1 MLWQLQASQA
11 GRAGVTSAS
20 KGLSGLVI
28 TETAHES
35 PLLAR
40 VSRVQRVAM
49 ISVHT
54 SPLAILGGRDAG
66 GLNVYVRELA
76 RQLDASRV
84 MVDIFTRRYD
94 EATPEIVELSDRV
107 RVITIE
113 AGPPED
119 VSKDDLFCLL
129 PEFASE
135 VALFSLRE
143 GLRYDVVHSHYW
155 LSGWVSNLLKRYW
168 NAPTVHI
175 FHTLAHLK
183 NRVSDD
189 QHHESTLRVQ
199 IERRLLD
206 TLDNIVAPNPD
217 ERAELIWTLG
227 ADNSRICTI
236 PPGIDLSRFHPRDV
250 RAARRELDLPD
261 NPVVLFIGRID
272 PIKGIDTLL
281 ESFAELRHRDWSS
294 EKSPK
299 LVFIGGTMTPASDG
313 SLVPGAD
320 LVPLFER
327 ARGLDIE
334 NDVIFRGAQPQD
346 LLPMYYSAAS
356 VCAVTSRY
364 ESFGLVAVEAMACG
378 IPVVASRV
386 GGMKFT
392 VEEGVSGLLVPSGDS
407 SAMADALDRVIRDR
421 PFRATLQVGAR
432 QAAIRF
438 SWHTIGAAVLN
449 LYERLVDGER
459 ENLCCYGEI
468 YAS

>member
-1 MLWQLQASQA
+1 
-11 GRAGVTSAS
+11 
-20 KGLSGLVI
+20 
-28 TETAHES
+28 
-35 PLLAR
+35 
-40 VSRVQRVAM
+40 M

-54 SPLAILGGRDAG
+54 SPLAILGGKDAG

-76 RQLDASRV
+76 RQLDTSRV
-84 MVDIFTRRYD
+84 SVDIFTRRFD
-94 EATPEIVELSDRV
+94 EDTPEIVALTDRV
-107 RVITIE
+107 RVISIE

-143 GLRYDVVHSHYW
+143 GVRYDVVHSHYW
-155 LSGWVSNLLKRYW
+155 LSGWVAHLLKRYW

-175 FHTLAHLK
+175 YHTLAHLK

-227 ADNSRICTI
+227 ADNARICTI

-250 RAARRELDLPD
+250 EDARRALDLPD
-261 NPVVLFIGRID
+261 NPLVLFIGRID

-281 ESFAELRHRDWSS
+281 DSFAELMRRDWSGRL
-294 EKSPK
+294 PPR
-299 LVFIGGTMTPASDG
+299 LVFIGGTTRSDEHG
-313 SLVPGAD
+313 DLVPGPD
-320 LVPLFER
+320 LAPVVAR
-327 ARGLDIE
+327 AKELAIDDAIL
-334 NDVIFRGAQPQD
+334 FRGAQPQD
-346 LLPMYYSAAS
+346 LLPMYYAAAT

-378 IPVVASRV
+378 LPVVATRV

-392 VEEGVSGLLVPSGDS
+392 VEEGVSGLLVPRNDNR
-407 SAMADALDRVIRDR
+407 AMADALDRVIRDR
-421 PFRATLQVGAR
+421 TFRSTLQVGAR

-438 SWHTIGAAVLN
+438 SWHTVGSAVLN

>member
-1 MLWQLQASQA
+1 
-11 GRAGVTSAS
+11 
-20 KGLSGLVI
+20 
-28 TETAHES
+28 
-35 PLLAR
+35 
-40 VSRVQRVAM
+40 M

-76 RQLDASRV
+76 RQLDAAHV
-84 MVDIFTRRYD
+84 MVDIFTRRFD
-94 EATPEIVELSDRV
+94 DATPEIVNLTDRV
-107 RVITIE
+107 RVISIE

-119 VSKDDLFCLL
+119 VAKDDLFCLL

-143 GLRYDVVHSHYW
+143 GIRYDVVHSHYW
-155 LSGWVSNLLKRYW
+155 LSGWVAHLLKRYW

-183 NRVSDD
+183 NRVSED

-199 IERRLLD
+199 IERRLLE

-227 ADNSRICTI
+227 ADNARICTI
-236 PPGIDLSRFHPRDV
+236 PPGIDLNMFHPRDV
-250 RAARRELDLPD
+250 RDARMALDLPD
-261 NPVVLFIGRID
+261 NPLVLFIGRID

-281 ESFAELRHRDWSS
+281 EAFADLVHRDWSDGQ
-294 EKSPK
+294 SPK
-299 LVFIGGTMTPASDG
+299 LVFVGGTAHFNEHGDFTPG
-313 SLVPGAD
+313 PD
-320 LVPLFER
+320 LVPVVEQ
-327 ARGLDIE
+327 ASEMGIADSI
-334 NDVIFRGAQPQD
+334 IFRGAQSQD
-346 LLPMYYSAAS
+346 LLPMYYAAAT

-378 IPVVASRV
+378 LPVVATRV

-392 VEEGVSGLLVPSGDS
+392 VEEGVSGLLVPRTDTSEI
-407 SAMADALDRVIRDR
+407 ANALDRVISDR
-421 PFRATLQVGAR
+421 QFRATLQVGAR

-438 SWHTIGAAVLN
+438 SWHTVGSAVLN
-449 LYERLVDGER
+449 LYERLVEGER

>member
-1 MLWQLQASQA
+1 M
-11 GRAGVTSAS
+11 
-20 KGLSGLVI
+20 
-28 TETAHES
+28 
-35 PLLAR
+35 LAR

-84 MVDIFTRRYD
+84 NVDIFTRRYD
-94 EATPEIVELSDRV
+94 SNTPEIVQIGERV
-107 RVITIE
+107 RVISID
-113 AGPPED
+113 AGPPET

-143 GLRYDVVHSHYW
+143 GLRYDVIHSHYW
-155 LSGWVSNLLKRYW
+155 LSGWVAHLLKRYW
-168 NAPTVHI
+168 NAPTVHV

-189 QHHESTLRVQ
+189 LHHESTLRVQ

-206 TLDNIVAPNPD
+206 VLDNIVAPNPD

-227 ADNSRICTI
+227 ADNARICTI
-236 PPGIDLSRFHPRDV
+236 PPGIDLTRFHPRDV
-250 RAARRELDLPD
+250 REARGELGLPD
-261 NPVVLFIGRID
+261 NPLVLFIGRID

-281 ESFAELRHRDWSS
+281 DSFAHLRSRDWGDRP
-294 EKSPK
+294 PK
-299 LVFIGGTMTPASDG
+299 LVFIGGTLTTNADG
-313 SLVPGAD
+313 SLEPGAD
-320 LVPLFER
+320 LIPVMRR
-327 ARGLDIE
+327 AEELGVAE
-334 NDVIFRGAQPQD
+334 DVIFRGAQPQD
-346 LLPMYYSAAS
+346 LLPDYYAAAT
-356 VCAVTSRY
+356 VCAVTSLY

-378 IPVVASRV
+378 TPVVATRV
-386 GGMKFT
+386 GGMRFT
-392 VEEGVSGLLVPSGDS
+392 VEENVSGLLAPSGD
-407 SAMADALDRVIRDR
+407 AEGIADALARVIEDR
-421 PFRATLQVGAR
+421 PFRSTLQVGAR

-438 SWHTIGAAVLN
+438 SWHTVASAVLN
-449 LYERLVDGER
+449 LYERLAEGER